1 MFPFRFFSLL
11 SRISQQYL
19 EIKLNFQELDKKDF
33 LSMFRPSP
41 TKQLQTNSRRVSSI
55 KFAQL
60 PTTLSKRK
68 HRQTSSKYQSVPE
81 MHYPWQR
88 KQKTPSEKSDGSI
101 VDKSRA
107 MFTECKMSPRAKML
121 LTLPVRAYLPNIN
134 PPDEHRTCLHK
145 LFSRSLL
152 WCQRVWLLHRVISR
166 FECRAFVTQWS
177 AS

>member
-19 EIKLNFQELDKKDF
+19 EIKLNFQELDNKDF

-55 KFAQL
+55 KFAQP

-134 PPDEHRTCLHK
+134 PPMNIELVCINYFLGVFCD
-145 LFSRSLL
+145 
-152 WCQRVWLLHRVISR
+152 
-166 FECRAFVTQWS
+166 
-177 AS
+177 ASGSDCYIESSQDLNVVLS